1 MSQFFENK
9 KNLYVTIAVALI
21 LVLVV
26 SVFVYLKVFKGKSLD
41 ENLSKD
47 SIPTEYKLELGV
59 LKSDFFK
66 SLTRYGKYPI
76 EPRFP
81 GRENPFEPYE

>member
-9 KNLYVTIAVALI
+9 KNLYTTIVVVLI
-21 LVLVV
+21 LILIA
-26 SVFVYLKVFKGKSLD
+26 SIFIYLKIFKDKNLD

-47 SIPTEYKLELGV
+47 NIPTEYKLDLSV
-59 LKSDFFK
+59 LESDFFQG
-66 SLTRYGKYPI
+66 LTRYGKYPI